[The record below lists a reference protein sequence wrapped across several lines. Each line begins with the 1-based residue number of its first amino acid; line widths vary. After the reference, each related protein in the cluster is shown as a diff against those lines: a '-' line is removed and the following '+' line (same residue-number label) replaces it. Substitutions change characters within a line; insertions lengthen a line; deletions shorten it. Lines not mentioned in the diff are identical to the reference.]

1 MANFSFPKKII
12 LKIGNATSASKLKV
26 ILRQKSWMKKSR
38 LQATGLN
45 YESAKRP
52 KRFLNFLPP
61 PISLGLSWR
70 EMTCDGDILFSER
83 SPTKAP
89 TPVPTQSFSPTA
101 FDPQDGLSSFHQ
113 ILLQEPSQLAVL
125 FLVKFQLNQDLGF
138 AYMVLLA
145 FWVVTISIRRICNQN
160 CQKLAW
166 AILASDLKHCK
177 DNRCSSK
184 RSQLNTYSFKALA
197 YSL

>member
-1 MANFSFPKKII
+1 MANFTFPKKII

-52 KRFLNFLPP
+52 KPFLNFLPP

-145 FWVVTISIRRICNQN
+145 F
-160 CQKLAW
+160 
-166 AILASDLKHCK
+166 
-177 DNRCSSK
+177 
-184 RSQLNTYSFKALA
+184 
-197 YSL
+197 

>member
-1 MANFSFPKKII
+1 MANITFPKAIV
-12 LKIGNATSASKLKV
+12 LKIGNATSGSKLKV

-113 ILLQEPSQLAVL
+113 ILPQEPSELTL
-125 FLVKFQLNQDLGF
+125 FLVNFQFNQDSGF
-138 AYMVLLA
+138 AYMVFLA
-145 FWVVTISIRRICNQN
+145 
-160 CQKLAW
+160 
-166 AILASDLKHCK
+166 LASYYVYRKNMEPKLPKTCMG
-177 DNRCSSK
+177 
-184 RSQLNTYSFKALA
+184 LLGF
-197 YSL
+197 

>member
-1 MANFSFPKKII
+1 M
-12 LKIGNATSASKLKV
+12 
-26 ILRQKSWMKKSR
+26 ILRQKSWMKKSK

-113 ILLQEPSQLAVL
+113 NAPGTLKDDT
-125 FLVKFQLNQDLGF
+125 FLVNFQFNQDSGF
-138 AYMVLLA
+138 AYMVFLA
-145 FWVVTISIRRICNQN
+145 
-160 CQKLAW
+160 
-166 AILASDLKHCK
+166 LASYYVHKKNMEPKLPKACMG
-177 DNRCSSK
+177 
-184 RSQLNTYSFKALA
+184 LLSF
-197 YSL
+197 

>member
-1 MANFSFPKKII
+1 MQLA
-12 LKIGNATSASKLKV
+12 KLKV
-26 ILRQKSWMKKSR
+26 ILRQKSWMKKSK

-113 ILLQEPSQLAVL
+113 ILPQEPSELTL
-125 FLVKFQLNQDLGF
+125 FLVNFQFNQDSGF
-138 AYMVLLA
+138 AYMVCLA
-145 FWVVTISIRRICNQN
+145 
-160 CQKLAW
+160 
-166 AILASDLKHCK
+166 LASYYVYRKNMEPKLPKTCMGFLSFKFGKYK
-177 DNRCSSK
+177 DNDGHP
-184 RSQLNTYSFKALA
+184 NEVN
-197 YSL
+197 

>member
-45 YESAKRP
+45 HESAKRP
-52 KRFLNFLPP
+52 KRFLNFQPP

-145 FWVVTISIRRICNQN
+145 F
-160 CQKLAW
+160 
-166 AILASDLKHCK
+166 
-177 DNRCSSK
+177 
-184 RSQLNTYSFKALA
+184 
-197 YSL
+197 

>member
-1 MANFSFPKKII
+1 M
-12 LKIGNATSASKLKV
+12 

-38 LQATGLN
+38 LQATVLN

-52 KRFLNFLPP
+52 KRFLNFQPP

-113 ILLQEPSQLAVL
+113 ILPQEPSELTL
-125 FLVKFQLNQDLGF
+125 FFGEL
-138 AYMVLLA
+138 
-145 FWVVTISIRRICNQN
+145 SI
-160 CQKLAW
+160 
-166 AILASDLKHCK
+166 
-177 DNRCSSK
+177 
-184 RSQLNTYSFKALA
+184 
-197 YSL
+197 

>member
-1 MANFSFPKKII
+1 
-12 LKIGNATSASKLKV
+12 
-26 ILRQKSWMKKSR
+26 MKKSK

-45 YESAKRP
+45 YASAKRP
-52 KRFLNFLPP
+52 KRFLNSLPP

-113 ILLQEPSQLAVL
+113 ILPQKPSQLAVL
-125 FLVKFQLNQDLGF
+125 FFDEISTQSGFGICLHGALG
-138 AYMVLLA
+138 LL
-145 FWVVTISIRRICNQN
+145 SCYYLDKKNMQS
-160 CQKLAW
+160 KLPKTCMG
-166 AILASDLKHCK
+166 LL
-177 DNRCSSK
+177 
-184 RSQLNTYSFKALA
+184 SF
-197 YSL
+197 